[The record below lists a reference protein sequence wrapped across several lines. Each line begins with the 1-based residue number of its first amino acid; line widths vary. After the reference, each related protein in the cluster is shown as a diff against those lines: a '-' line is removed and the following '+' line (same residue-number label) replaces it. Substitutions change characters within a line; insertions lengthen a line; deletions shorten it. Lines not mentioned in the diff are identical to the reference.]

1 MPTDRT
7 SDGELG
13 AKCRGWPAK
22 RSAARRLLASPL
34 WWSPV
39 LALLITVV
47 VIPTAPVAGARQPT
61 PPTPAVGE
69 LYQADCGVCHG
80 ADGRGTSRGP
90 TLVGVGRA
98 SLDYEISSGRMPLAG
113 VGRADD
119 RPGAPI
125 QALPNKAPS
134 EPDMVPRRHAPA
146 YPPETIRQLVDYTWN
161 LTGGG
166 GPDIPHIGHGDMA
179 EGGALFRLHC
189 AACHAWA
196 GDGGA
201 LVEFQSPA
209 LHAATPVQVAEAIRV
224 GPGQMPAFGE
234 AALTDEQVA
243 GVVAYVEYLRDPDDR
258 GGEPLWHL
266 GPFAEGALSLVALGV
281 LLVFVRWIG
290 ERG

>member
-1 MPTDRT
+1 M
-7 SDGELG
+7 G
-13 AKCRGWPAK
+13 AKRRRGPVRK
-22 RSAARRLLASPL
+22 TAARGVLGSPL
-34 WWSPV
+34 LWSPV

-47 VIPTAPVAGARQPT
+47 VFPTASGAGARQTAPA
-61 PPTPAVGE
+61 PPDIRE
-69 LYQADCGVCHG
+69 LYLADCGVCHG

-90 TLVGVGRA
+90 TLVGVGKA

-119 RPGAPI
+119 RPGAPL
-125 QALPNKAPS
+125 QPLPNRAASDP
-134 EPDMVPRRHAPA
+134 EMVPRRHAPA
-146 YPPETIRQLVDYTWN
+146 YPPETIKQLVDYTSA

-166 GPDIPHIGHGDMA
+166 GPDIPHVGHGELA

-201 LVEFQSPA
+201 LVQFQSPA
-209 LHAATPVQVAEAIRV
+209 LHAATDVQIAEAVRV

-234 AALTDEQVA
+234 AALTDEQLA
-243 GVVAYVEYLRDPDDR
+243 GVVAYVEYLKNPDDR

-266 GPFAEGALSLVALGV
+266 GPFAEGALSLVALGA